1 MKDLDLRV
9 GVLLERLRL
18 SQQLGKQFGGKRDVY
33 DALGYERSPS
43 YAQYLG
49 KYMRQD
55 IAGRIVDLPAK
66 DTWRKPPIIHD
77 ALSSTGETQ
86 PRSGFIRGVQW
97 LIQRRRLWHYL
108 ARIDRLAGIGR
119 FGVLLIGAR
128 GVGLLSS
135 ELPRMSRP
143 EDVLFFSPY
152 AEGSVEIMSLVSDPT
167 SARFGLPETYRV
179 ALGEGLSSET
189 VHWSRMIHV
198 ADDLLEDEVFG
209 QPRMQRAFNLL
220 DDLLKIVGGGAEAT
234 WKNMDKGLHADVR
247 DGFDNPDD
255 EETLSEEIDEYQ
267 HGLRRFLRT
276 RGMNIQALGSDVVD
290 PTGLFN
296 AVIGL
301 VAAASDIPQRILLG
315 SERGQLASSQDTA
328 QWAGQ
333 IAERQ
338 RNFAEPQ
345 VLRALLDR
353 LIEYGALPEP
363 EGGQYAVEW
372 PSLFELTDLER
383 AELAAKYA
391 QAASVMSPGAPD
403 LALSISYFQR
413 VLLRLPEAEIG
424 IEKQILNEEDQME
437 GEV

>member
-1 MKDLDLRV
+1 MGSNLAVEAMLD
-9 GVLLERLRL
+9 RLRL
-18 SQQLGKQFGGKRDVY
+18 AQHLGQQFDGKRDVY
-33 DALGYERSPS
+33 DALGYARKIS
-43 YAQYLG
+43 YAHYLA
-49 KYMRQD
+49 KYLRQD

-66 DTWRKPPIIHD
+66 DTWRKPPIISD
-77 ALSSTGETQ
+77 SMSSTGENQ
-86 PRSGFIRGVQW
+86 PTSGFIQGVQW
-97 LIQRRRLWHYL
+97 LIQKRRLWHYL

-119 FGVLLIGAR
+119 FGVLIIGAR
-128 GVGLLSS
+128 GTASLSS
-135 ELPRMSRP
+135 ALPRMSRP
-143 EDVLFFSPY
+143 EDVLYFSPY
-152 AEGSVEIMSLVSDPT
+152 AEGSVEVTAFVCDPT

-189 VHWSRMIHV
+189 VHWSRVIHV

-247 DGFDNPDD
+247 DGFDDPDD
-255 EETLSEEIDEYQ
+255 EKTLSEEIDEYQ

-296 AVIGL
+296 AIIGL
-301 VAAASDIPQRILLG
+301 VAAASDIPQRILVG
-315 SERGQLASSQDTA
+315 SERGQLASSQDAA

-363 EGGQYAVEW
+363 EGGQFAVEW
-372 PSLFELTDLER
+372 PSLSELTDLER
-383 AELAAKYA
+383 AELATKYA
-391 QAASVMSPGAPD
+391 QAAAVISPGAPD
-403 LALSISYFQR
+403 LALSMPYFQR
-413 VLLRLPEAEIG
+413 VLLRLPESEIG
-424 IEKQILNEEDQME
+424 LEEQILDEEDQM
-437 GEV
+437 GEEV